1 MKDTRFVELVNL
13 YIDRQI
19 SAPETAELELEIQSN
34 PRHREIY
41 LQYCRMHRA
50 TKLVYESFRAEGASE
65 PAAPARPIASLAR
78 LETHRRQR
86 RRAFWAYAASG
97 LAAAACFALVISRIN
112 TQTTAE
118 FASATP
124 PSVETGVLAPQTV
137 VAMHAAPG
145 SSAAPVHAQPV
156 AAAGIDYRAMV
167 AALREEEERLMALPR
182 AGSQPMTASL
192 FDDGVFDTRSGAIDR
207 TPPQTRPRQPRA
219 QLEFTAFQF
228 QR

>member
-19 SAPETAELELEIQSN
+19 SPAETAELELEIQSN

-50 TKLVYESFRAEGASE
+50 TKLVYESFRAEGAGE

-86 RRAFWAYAASG
+86 RRALWAYAASG
-97 LAAAACFALVISRIN
+97 LAAAACFTLVISRIN
-112 TQTTAE
+112 TRTTAE

-124 PSVETGVLAPQTV
+124 PAVETAAPAPQPL
-137 VAMHAAPG
+137 VAMHVESGATAA
-145 SSAAPVHAQPV
+145 SVQAQPV
-156 AAAGIDYRAMV
+156 AATGIDYRAMV

-192 FDDGVFDTRSGAIDR
+192 FDDGVFADRSGSIDR
-207 TPPQTRPRQPRA
+207 APQQTRPRHPRA

>member
-19 SAPETAELELEIQSN
+19 SPAETAELELEIQSS

-78 LETHRRQR
+78 LETHHRQR
-86 RRAFWAYAASG
+86 RRALWAYAAGG
-97 LAAAACFALVISRIN
+97 LAAAACFTLVLSRIN
-112 TQTTAE
+112 TETTAE

-124 PSVETGVLAPQTV
+124 PSVETAVPAPQS
-137 VAMHAAPG
+137 VAAIHAAPG
-145 SSAAPVHAQPV
+145 STAASMQAQP
-156 AAAGIDYRAMV
+156 AKAAGIDYRAMV

-192 FDDGVFDTRSGAIDR
+192 FDDGVFEPRSGSIDR
-207 TPPQTRPRQPRA
+207 TPQQTRPRHSRA